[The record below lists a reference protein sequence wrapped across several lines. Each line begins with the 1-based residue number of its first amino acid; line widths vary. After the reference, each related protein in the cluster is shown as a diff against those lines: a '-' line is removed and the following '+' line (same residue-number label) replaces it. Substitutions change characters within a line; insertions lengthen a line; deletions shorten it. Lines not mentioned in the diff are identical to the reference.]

1 MINSRRVSVSAVIGA
16 MGIVYGDIGTSPL
29 YAMQSALDAAGNFD
43 AEVVLG
49 VLSLIFW
56 SLAISVTLKYLTV
69 IMRADNEGEGGILAL
84 FALAQRRLITGSTWG
99 KVAVGLALAGTA
111 FFFCDALITP
121 AISVLSAVEGLE
133 VLNAGFKSWV
143 IPVTIAVIAVLFA
156 YQRHGTAKV
165 ASLFGPIML
174 VWFVVIAVI
183 GAIPISRNPQVLAA
197 LNPYCGL
204 GLLVHRPQVALAI
217 IGAVFLAITGG
228 EALYADMGHFGKR
241 PVRIAWF
248 ALVGPALVINY
259 FGQGALLL
267 ELGKPVDHPL
277 YYLVPATVLP
287 WLVTLAAAATVIAS
301 QATISGAFSM
311 ARQAVHLDLLPRLR
325 VLQTSALEHGQIYVP
340 IVNWLVFPAV
350 IAFVVGFGSSDA
362 LGGAYGAAV
371 VGTMVVTT
379 ILGAFVAATQW
390 NWPKWQVAALF
401 GLMLVTDSAFV
412 AGNLTKVPTGGW
424 IPLTLGAALCL
435 IFTTWRSGRLE
446 LRAALAKMAVPRS
459 ELAKLVAGVHRV
471 PGTGVFLASNAN
483 LVPSALIRN
492 VEIADTP
499 RQDPVQRLRIE
510 EPLPGVHWIT
520 ARFGFMETPDVAEAL
535 KACRARGLR
544 VFTEDSSFFVGR
556 HVVRAR
562 PLPWRL
568 PKDLKRFKAF
578 TLGKTVLMGRKTF
591 ESIGRALPGRVN
603 LVLTRDRGWF
613 AAGAIVVHSVEQA
626 LEHGG
631 GCDELVVIGGAE
643 VYRLVLPI
651 ARRIYLTHVQA
662 DVPGDTFFPGFDP
675 TQWADV
681 ECSMHPADEDHVY
694 PVTCVTL
701 ERRNAP
707 QAPRHH

>member
-1 MINSRRVSVSAVIGA
+1 
-16 MGIVYGDIGTSPL
+16 
-29 YAMQSALDAAGNFD
+29 
-43 AEVVLG
+43 

-69 IMRADNEGEGGILAL
+69 IMRADNQGEGGILAL
-84 FALAQRRLITGSTWG
+84 FALAQRRLITGSTWA

-121 AISVLSAVEGLE
+121 AISVLGAVEGLE
-133 VLNAGFKSWV
+133 VLDPDFKSWV
-143 IPVTIAVIAVLFA
+143 IPITIAVITVLFA
-156 YQRHGTAKV
+156 YQRRGTAKV
-165 ASLFGPIML
+165 ASLFGPIMV

-183 GAIPISRNPQVLAA
+183 GAIPIAHNPQILVA
-197 LNPYCGL
+197 LNPYR
-204 GLLVHRPQVALAI
+204 GLLLLFHRPPVALAI

-267 ELGKPVDHPL
+267 QLGEPVSHPI
-277 YYLVPATVLP
+277 YHLVSPQLLP
-287 WLVTLAAAATVIAS
+287 WMVALATAAAVIAS

-325 VLQTSALEHGQIYVP
+325 VLQTSALEQGQIYVP
-340 IVNWLVFPAV
+340 VVNWLVFPAV

-379 ILGAFVAATQW
+379 VLGAFVAATQW
-390 NWPKWQVAALF
+390 NWPLWQVVGLF
-401 GLMLVTDSAFV
+401 GLMLVTDTAFV
-412 AGNLTKVPTGGW
+412 AGNLTKVPAGGW
-424 IPLTLGAALCL
+424 IPLTLGAILCL
-435 IFTTWRSGRLE
+435 IFTTWRNGRLE
-446 LRAALAKMAVPRS
+446 LRAALAKLAVPRS
-459 ELAKLVAGVHRV
+459 QLAKLVAGVHRV

-492 VEIADTP
+492 IEHNCVVHQRVIILNVEIADTP
-499 RQDPVQRLRIE
+499 RQDPVRRLQIE
-510 EPLPGVHWIT
+510 ETVPSVFLIS

-562 PLPWRL
+562 PLPGLRGLQRRL
-568 PKDLKRFKAF
+568 FARMQQYSTQAAEFFRMPF
-578 TLGKTVLMGRKTF
+578 
-591 ESIGRALPGRVN
+591 
-603 LVLTRDRGWF
+603 RD
-613 AAGAIVVHSVEQA
+613 
-626 LEHGG
+626 
-631 GCDELVVIGGAE
+631 VVILSTA
-643 VYRLVLPI
+643 
-651 ARRIYLTHVQA
+651 
-662 DVPGDTFFPGFDP
+662 
-675 TQWADV
+675 V
-681 ECSMHPADEDHVY
+681 EI
-694 PVTCVTL
+694 
-701 ERRNAP
+701 
-707 QAPRHH
+707 